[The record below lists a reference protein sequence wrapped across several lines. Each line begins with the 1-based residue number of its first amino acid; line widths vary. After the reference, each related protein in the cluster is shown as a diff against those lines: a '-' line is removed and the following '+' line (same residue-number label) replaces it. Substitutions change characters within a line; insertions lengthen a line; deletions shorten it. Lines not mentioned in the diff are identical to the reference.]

1 LASVSDDKSA
11 GPDEAAFA
19 RLEEAT
25 SKLLERLAQ
34 ESAQTDSERARGD
47 AAEARVAELSQLL
60 QRFTG
65 DQAEADRLVSRL
77 RRLEEENTDLRARI
91 DRGRDGVERM
101 IARIRFLENRG

>member
-1 LASVSDDKSA
+1 VSVSEDRTTGSDQ
-11 GPDEAAFA
+11 AAFD
-19 RLEEAT
+19 RLEEAI

-34 ESAQTDSERARGD
+34 ESARTDAEKERGD

-65 DQAEADRLVSRL
+65 DQAEAAQLMTRLS
-77 RRLEEENTDLRARI
+77 RLEEENADLRARV